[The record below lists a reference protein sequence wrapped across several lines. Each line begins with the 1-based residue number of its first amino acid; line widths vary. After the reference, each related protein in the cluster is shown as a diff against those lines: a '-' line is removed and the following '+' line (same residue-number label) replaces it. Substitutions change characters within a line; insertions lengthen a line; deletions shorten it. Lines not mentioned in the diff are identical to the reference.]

1 MKRLYSF
8 LIGIVAIVAV
18 LWLVSVQL
26 ENQTKGCWL
35 H

>member
-26 ENQTKGCWL
+26 ENQTKTSGGD
-35 H
+35 